1 MKQLLFAAA
10 SFLRIIN
17 LKIADDICAFK
28 MNSELYY
35 NKYSLCSRQ
44 KIIKK
49 NIKFMLAFCRKT
61 WYIITCP

>member
-17 LKIADDICAFK
+17 LKIADDIYAFK

-35 NKYSLCSRQ
+35 NKCSLCSRQ

-49 NIKFMLAFCRKT
+49 FKIYACIL
-61 WYIITCP
+61 

>member
-35 NKYSLCSRQ
+35 NKYSLCSR
-44 KIIKK
+44 
-49 NIKFMLAFCRKT
+49 
-61 WYIITCP
+61 

>member
-35 NKYSLCSRQ
+35 NKNSLCSRQ

-49 NIKFMLAFCRKT
+49 I
-61 WYIITCP
+61 